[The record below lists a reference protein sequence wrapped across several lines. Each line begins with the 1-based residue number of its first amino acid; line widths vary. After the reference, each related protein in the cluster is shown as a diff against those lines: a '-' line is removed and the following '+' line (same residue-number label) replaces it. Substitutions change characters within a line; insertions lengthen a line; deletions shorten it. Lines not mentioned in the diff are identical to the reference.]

1 MSTSSPLTSLL
12 MEHLLKELE
21 LSRDQQRLDEEEKQ
35 RHEADWSE
43 VSDHGDSDLFEAEQ
57 ADWKDG
63 WLDG

>member
-1 MSTSSPLTSLL
+1 